1 MSKLTANTQE
11 SLHLSAA
18 LAEWR
23 NLLGET
29 QVLTAAADLAG
40 YARTCSDSSRQPA
53 AAVKPD
59 SRDEVV
65 EIVRIARRYQTPL
78 YPISTGQNW
87 GYGDAC
93 PVQDGQVIVDLGR
106 MNRIHALDRELGYAV
121 IEPGVTQRQLSEYLA
136 EQNIPFWCDCTGAGP
151 NSSLIGNIVERGFG
165 HTPYGNR
172 LQTVSGLEVVLGTGE
187 VLATGFGHYAEA
199 KTTYLYPYGVGPFM
213 DGLFT
218 QSNFGIVTRLGL
230 WLLPIPE
237 AFCPFLVMFA
247 EDEDLL
253 KAIPKLRRL
262 RMQRVLH
269 SVPHIG
275 NDLRALASAGP
286 FPRDRVPD
294 TARLP
299 LEWRQQ
305 LRREAGIGA
314 WTMSGAFYGTR
325 AQVRLHRRLLKQ
337 ALRGVRAKVI
347 FLPLSVLKLGAQMA
361 RLCDRLGILPG
372 LGKKI
377 RAAEALAGMHSGRP
391 TGFFLRGAYWRRAK
405 GWPADLGDEADLAGA
420 GVGIL
425 WMAPILP
432 CRAEDL
438 QRVNAAMEA
447 LFAAQGFDCHVTVNM
462 INERALAAV
471 YTIEYDAEDA
481 AETARATAC
490 YEQGV
495 RKLYSLGYPLYRAAT
510 RGMDLLAPAG
520 EDGFW
525 TTVERLKAALDPD
538 GIIAPG
544 RYQPAVRGS
553 EGLLIVEG
561 ETNG

>member
-1 MSKLTANTQE
+1 MSRHIDTEE
-11 SLHLSAA
+11 SLNPNAA
-18 LAEWR
+18 VAAWR
-23 NLLGET
+23 ALLGEAH
-29 QVLTAAADLAG
+29 VFIADADLVR
-40 YARTCSDSSRQPA
+40 YARTCSNSSRWPL
-53 AAVKPD
+53 AVLKPG

-65 EIVRIARRYQTPL
+65 GIVRAARQYRTPL
-78 YPISTGQNW
+78 YPISAGQNW

-93 PVQDGQVIVDLGR
+93 PVLDGQVIVDLGR
-106 MNRIHALDRELGYAV
+106 MNRIHEVDRELGYAV
-121 IEPGVTQRQLSEYLA
+121 IEPGVTQQQLSAYLT
-136 EQNIPFWCDCTGAGP
+136 EQNMPFWCDCTGAGP

-172 LQTVSGLEVVLGTGE
+172 LQTISGMEVVLGTGE
-187 VLATGFGHYAEA
+187 VLGTGFGHYPGA
-199 KTTYLYPYGVGPFM
+199 KTTHVYPYGVGPFM

-237 AFCPFLVMFA
+237 SFCPFLVMFA
-247 EDEDLL
+247 EDADLL
-253 KAIPKLRRL
+253 GALPELRRL

-286 FPRDRVPD
+286 FPRDRLPNA
-294 TARLP
+294 ARLTP
-299 LEWRQQ
+299 ELRQQ

-314 WTMSGAFYGTR
+314 WTMSGAFYGPR
-325 AQVRLHRRLLKQ
+325 GQVRLHRRLLKQ
-337 ALRGVRAKVI
+337 ALRGVRANVI
-347 FLPLSVLKLGAQMA
+347 FLPPMVLKLGGWAA
-361 RLCDRLGILPG
+361 RFCDELGIAPG

-377 RAAEALAGMHSGRP
+377 RAAQALAGMHSGRP
-391 TGFFLRGAYWRRAK
+391 TGFFLRGAYWRRAR
-405 GWPADLGDEADLAGA
+405 GWPADLGDEADLAGD

-438 QRVNAAMEA
+438 RQVNEAMEA
-447 LFAAQGFDCHVTVNM
+447 LFTAQGFDCHVTVNL

-471 YTIEYDAEDA
+471 YTIEYDAQGSE
-481 AETARATAC
+481 EVARAVAC

-495 RKLYSLGYPLYRAAT
+495 EKLYSLGYPLYRAAT
-510 RGMDLLAPAG
+510 RGMALLNPAE
-520 EDGFW
+520 EDEFW
-525 TTVERLKAALDPD
+525 ATVTRLKAALDPD

-544 RYQPAVRGS
+544 RYQPKVF
-553 EGLLIVEG
+553 
-561 ETNG
+561 

>member
-1 MSKLTANTQE
+1 MSEVANPEQ
-11 SLHLSAA
+11 SLSLSAA

-23 NLLGET
+23 GLLGEA
-29 QVLTAAADLAG
+29 QVLTAESDLAR
-40 YARTCSDSSRQPA
+40 YARTCSSSSRAPV
-53 AAVKPD
+53 AVLKPG
-59 SRDEVV
+59 SRDDVV
-65 EIVRIARRYQTPL
+65 MIVRIARRYKTPL

-93 PVQDGQVIVDLGR
+93 PVLDGQVIVDLGR
-106 MNRIHALDRELGYAV
+106 MNRIQKVDRELGYAV

-151 NSSLIGNIVERGFG
+151 NSSFIGNIVERGFG

-172 LQTVSGLEVVLGTGE
+172 VQTVSGMEVVLGTGE
-187 VLATGFGHYAEA
+187 VLETGFGHYPGA
-199 KTTYLYPYGVGPFM
+199 KTTHIYPYGVGPFM

-218 QSNFGIVTRLGL
+218 QSNFGIVTRIGL

-237 AFCPFLVMFA
+237 SFCPFLVMFA
-247 EDEDLL
+247 EDEDLFG
-253 KAIPKLRRL
+253 AIPELRRL

-286 FPRDRVPD
+286 FPRNQLPN

-299 LEWRQQ
+299 LELRQQ
-305 LRREAGIGA
+305 MRQEAGIGA
-314 WTMSGAFYGTR
+314 WTMSGAFYGPR

-347 FLPLSVLKLGAQMA
+347 FLPSSVLELGAWVA

-372 LGKKI
+372 LGQKI
-377 RAAEALAGMHSGRP
+377 RAAKALAGMHSGRP
-391 TGFFLRGAYWRRAK
+391 TGFFLRGAYWRKRG
-405 GWPADLGDEADLAGA
+405 GWPADLNEDTDLARDALG
-420 GVGIL
+420 L
-425 WMAPILP
+425 MWMAPILP

-438 QRVNAAMEA
+438 RQVNAAMDA

-481 AETARATAC
+481 KETAWALEC
-490 YEQGV
+490 YERGV
-495 RKLYSLGYPLYRAAT
+495 EELYSRGYPIYRAST
-510 RGMDLLAPAG
+510 RGMSLLAPTV
-520 EDGFW
+520 DDPFW
-525 TTVERLKAALDPD
+525 ATVRGLKAVLDPE

-544 RYQPAVRGS
+544 RYQSRSFAYDR
-553 EGLLIVEG
+553 
-561 ETNG
+561 